1 MEPSPVRWG
10 IIGTA
15 HIARKVIRG
24 IGHSRS
30 SVVNAVASRDWSR
43 AVEFAKEQGIP
54 QPFGSYENLLRSTEV
69 DAIYNPLPNSMHA
82 EWTIRAMEAGK
93 PVLCEKPFA
102 ATAAE
107 AREMA
112 EVSKRTGM
120 LLAEAFMYRYH
131 PVYARLFELLDSGAI
146 GRVMTIDSTF
156 AFRLADR
163 HNIRASSEL
172 AGGSLMDV
180 GCYCV
185 NFSRMVAGAEPSR
198 AVAFERRTTVD
209 DTLVGLLEF
218 PNGVL
223 ARFEG
228 SIESYHRRR
237 AEIAGTDGAIV
248 IEDPWTPGEDQAR
261 IFLQRDKKEETIVAA
276 GANVYQL
283 EIEAFVRAL
292 RTHEPLRWPAEDG
305 VKNMAVIDALYES
318 TRKGKAVEVEEV

>member
-1 MEPSPVRWG
+1 MEQAPVRWG

-15 HIARKVIRG
+15 NIARKIIRG
-24 IGHSRS
+24 IGQSRS
-30 SVVNAVASRDWSR
+30 SMVNAVASRDWSR

-54 QPFGSYENLLRSTEV
+54 QPFGSYESLLNSHEI
-69 DAIYNPLPNSMHA
+69 DAVYNPLPNSMHA

-107 AREMA
+107 AREMV

-120 LLAEAFMYRYH
+120 LLAEAFMNRYH
-131 PVYARLFELLDSGAI
+131 PVYDRVFELIDSGAI
-146 GRVMTIDSTF
+146 GQVTTIDSTF
-156 AFRLADR
+156 SWRLTDR
-163 HNIRASSEL
+163 NEIPASSDL

-185 NFSRMVAGAEPSR
+185 NLSRMIAGVEPSR
-198 AVAFERRTTVD
+198 AFAFERRTSVD
-209 DTLVGLLEF
+209 DTLVGVLEF

-223 ARFEG
+223 ARFES

-237 AEIAGTDGAIV
+237 AEIRGTDGAIV
-248 IEDPWTPGEDQAR
+248 IDDPWTPGEDQAR
-261 IFLQRDKKEETIVAA
+261 IFVQRNKKEETIVAP

-292 RTHEPLRWPAEDG
+292 RTREPLRWPPEDG
-305 VKNMAVIDALYES
+305 VKNMAAIDALYES
-318 TRKGKAVEVEEV
+318 ARSGNTVAVKNV